1 MRYSTATI
9 AIASLMAGLA
19 ACSSDSTAPPTAPL
33 PDASQPGLSTQPTL
47 EATTVATVGISQDQ
61 ANGTSVLASVGAAGL
76 SYDLVG
82 GDKAHS
88 ECSFSVSTGRVVC
101 VEVVHNGLTY
111 NRSMA
116 FLDAAGN
123 AQSRRDS
130 NTVSINRRQSVKGT
144 TVRESAAVTIDRL
157 SDFTV
162 TGVQA
167 SSKQE
172 TRNGTESG
180 TTTIVATTSAG
191 KSTSVMSFGDTVQNV
206 VVLKPDSLVKQYW
219 PSSGTI
225 IRSHSGTRS
234 LEGSSEKKSISRRE
248 VMTFN
253 GTALVQVTITVNG
266 ESRTCTRD
274 LRKKDHNCS

>member
-1 MRYSTATI
+1 MRYSTASAII
-9 AIASLMAGLA
+9 AVLMGSLA
-19 ACSSDSTAPPTAPL
+19 ACSSDSTAPSPAL
-33 PDASQPGLSTQPTL
+33 VPDAAQSAVPTL
-47 EATTVATVGISQDQ
+47 EATMVATVGISQDQ
-61 ANGTSVLASVGAAGL
+61 ANAPSVLASVGTAGMN
-76 SYDLVG
+76 YDLAG

-88 ECSFSVSTGRVVC
+88 ECTFSAATGRVVC

-116 FLDAAGN
+116 FRDAAGN
-123 AQSRRDS
+123 AQPRRDS

-144 TVRESAAVTIDRL
+144 TVRDSATVTIDRL

-191 KSTSVMSFGDTVQNV
+191 KATSVMTFGDTVQNV

-225 IRSHSGTRS
+225 IRSLTGSRTH
-234 LEGSSEKKSISRRE
+234 EGSTEQKSMSRRE
-248 VMTFN
+248 VITFN
-253 GTALVQVTITVNG
+253 GTAVIQVTITING
-266 ESRTCTRD
+266 VTRTCTRD
-274 LRKKDHNCS
+274 LRIKDQKCS